1 MIFGGTD
8 KDELHDSGRKRVFAL
23 VFAHYRNLGIRISIF
38 NMALGTILCG
48 NQRIFDYRLNRE
60 YN

>member
-8 KDELHDSGRKRVFAL
+8 KDEFHDSGRKRVFAL

-48 NQRIFDYRLNRE
+48 N
-60 YN
+60 